1 MTDTESR
8 LPEKDAAD
16 ACSKM
21 RRSVDRER
29 IHVERSLLQLGRVV
43 GDERERAETDL
54 AALEQNSA

>member
-29 IHVERSLLQLGRVV
+29 IHVERGLLQPVRVV
-43 GDERERAETDL
+43 GDECERTETDL
-54 AALEQNSA
+54 TALNQNST